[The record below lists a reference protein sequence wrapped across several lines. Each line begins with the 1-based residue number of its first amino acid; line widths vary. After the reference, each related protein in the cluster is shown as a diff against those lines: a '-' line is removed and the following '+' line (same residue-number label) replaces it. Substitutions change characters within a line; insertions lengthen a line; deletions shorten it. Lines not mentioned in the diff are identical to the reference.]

1 MRVCFVCQKE
11 QRSGQGTPVKD
22 DIVIRAIRR
31 IKKAFGIST
40 GNVLVVCDNCLEESK
55 KRRQKFERSLLTF
68 GGLGAV
74 LGVILLIASILS
86 GKSLIAILQ
95 SIILLVF
102 LVVVFSLF
110 SLLQYH
116 PAVVIEAE
124 RKAARKVKRK
134 R

>member
-11 QRSGQGTPVKD
+11 QKPGQGTPVKD

-40 GNVLVVCDNCLEESK
+40 GNVLVVCNNCLEESK

-74 LGVILLIASILS
+74 LGVILLIAAILS

-95 SIILLVF
+95 SLLLLVF
-102 LVVVFSLF
+102 LVVIFSLF

-116 PAVVIEAE
+116 PTVATEVEK
-124 RKAARKVKRK
+124 KAAKKIKRK